1 MRDNMINRI
10 SGFAVPFMIA
20 SIIIAGLIKKV
31 NIYSCFSQGV
41 AEGLKTII
49 NVFGSMLCIMVGIS
63 MFRVSGAMDILI
75 KLLSPVAKLL
85 RIPEE
90 IVPFAIM
97 RPVSGGGSLALCT
110 DLFTQYGPDSYM
122 GRLVSVIM
130 GSTETTFYTIAVY
143 FGSVGIKNISHS
155 LKCALIADFV
165 GIMVSVAVVSVFFS

>member
-1 MRDNMINRI
+1 MIHRI
-10 SGFAVPFMIA
+10 SDFAVPFMIA
-20 SIIIAGLIKKV
+20 SIILAGMIKKV
-31 NIYSCFSQGV
+31 NIYTAFGQGV
-41 AEGLKTII
+41 TEGLKTVI
-49 NVFGSMLCIMVGIS
+49 NVFGPMLCIMIGIS
-63 MFRVSGAMDILI
+63 MFRTSGAMDILI
-75 KLLSPVAKLL
+75 RFISPVARGL

-110 DLFTQYGPDSYM
+110 DLFSKYGPDSYT

-165 GIMVSVAVVSVFFS
+165 GIMVSIAVVSFFFS

>member
-1 MRDNMINRI
+1 MINRI
-10 SGFAVPFMIA
+10 SDYAIPLMI
-20 SIIIAGLIKKV
+20 SVIIISGLIRRV
-31 NIYSCFSQGV
+31 NMYTAFGQGV
-41 AEGLKTII
+41 MEGLRTII
-49 NVFGSMLCIMVGIS
+49 NVFGPMLSIMIGIS
-63 MFRVSGAMDILI
+63 MFRTSGAMDMLI
-75 KLLSPVAKLL
+75 KLISPVAKILK
-85 RIPEE
+85 IPDE
-90 IVPFAIM
+90 IVPFALM

-110 DLFTQYGPDSYM
+110 DLFTRYGPDSYT

>member
-1 MRDNMINRI
+1 MINRI
-10 SGFAVPFMIA
+10 SDYAIPLMIA
-20 SIIIAGLIKKV
+20 GIIISGLIKRV
-31 NIYSCFSQGV
+31 NIYNSFSQGV

-49 NVFGSMLCIMVGIS
+49 NVFGPMLSIMIGIS
-63 MFRVSGAMDILI
+63 MFRVSGAMDILTG
-75 KLLSPVAKLL
+75 LLNPVAKFL
-85 RIPEE
+85 RIPDE

-110 DLFTQYGPDSYM
+110 DLFTRYGPDSYI

-165 GIMVSVAVVSVFFS
+165 GIMVSAVVVSMFFS

>member
-1 MRDNMINRI
+1 MINRI
-10 SGFAVPFMIA
+10 SDLAIPIMIA
-20 SIIIAGLIKKV
+20 SIIIAGLIKRV
-31 NIYSCFSQGV
+31 NIYSAFGQGV
-41 AEGLKTII
+41 AEGLNTII
-49 NVFGSMLCIMVGIS
+49 NVFGPMLCIMVGIS

-75 KLLSPVAKLL
+75 KLVSPVAKVLK
-85 RIPEE
+85 IPEE

-110 DLFTQYGPDSYM
+110 DLFTRYGPDSYV

>member
-1 MRDNMINRI
+1 MMKGI
-10 SGFAVPFMIA
+10 SDFAIPFMIA
-20 SIIIAGLIKKV
+20 SIIITGLIRKV

-49 NVFGSMLCIMVGIS
+49 NVFGPMLCIMVGIS

-85 RIPEE
+85 KIPEE

-110 DLFTQYGPDSYM
+110 DLFTRYGPDSYV
-122 GRLVSVIM
+122 GRLASVIM

-165 GIMVSVAVVSVFFS
+165 GIMVSVIVVSVFFS